1 MSVFWGVL
9 AVIGAILV
17 LVIGAGVVAF
27 VLARMRL
34 RSRLNRQQ
42 EESSEFPAWASE
54 HGYEYAEEFPDS
66 EAERTRGM
74 GALMPFRDFVLSRAH
89 HVFYDTESEKAR
101 FVFQLTVYSDP
112 HDGAPPRGALTVAVA
127 EVPARKP
134 PHADDVH
141 VQTKNR
147 REPSI
152 HAHGR
157 WVTSYVGGPLT
168 FASMDTVTTGLA
180 RYLDT
185 V

>member
-9 AVIGAILV
+9 AAIGAIIV
-17 LVIGAGVVAF
+17 LVVGAGVTAF
-27 VLARMRL
+27 VVARMRL
-34 RSRLNRQQ
+34 RRQLARQQ
-42 EESSEFPAWASE
+42 KESAEFPAWARD
-54 HGYEYAEEFPDS
+54 HGYEYAEEYPES
-66 EAERTRGM
+66 EVERIRGM
-74 GALMPFRDFVLSRAH
+74 GALRPFSDFALSRAH

-112 HDGAPPRGALTVAVA
+112 HADAPPRGALTVAVA

-134 PHADDVH
+134 PHAEDIH
-141 VQTKNR
+141 VRTKNR

-168 FASMDTVTTGLA
+168 FASMEIVTTGLE
-180 RYLDT
+180 RHLDT
-185 V
+185 T